1 MVRTMLVIRKIVDR
15 TSYNRANII
24 DPIPAYPRHH
34 SPTSFYFIFPT
45 ALSVFSF
52 LHSFISLSR
61 IRRVKDLKEI
71 LLGSFIFHGD
81 ASA

>member
-34 SPTSFYFIFPT
+34 SLPFTSSFSP
-45 ALSVFSF
+45 LSVRS
-52 LHSFISLSR
+52 HSFIRLFLFLR
-61 IRRVKDLKEI
+61 Y
-71 LLGSFIFHGD
+71 GG
-81 ASA
+81 